1 MTEQSSAETGRN
13 EPAPDAD
20 ATGRYLYCVV
30 DTGESEAAAFSATGV
45 DGADAYVVESGG
57 VGAVVHPSG
66 SAHEPS
72 DVEDVKRWL
81 LEHQSVVDEAGA
93 AFGTPLPFRF
103 DTVVAGDDGAVRGW
117 IEDEFEAL
125 ADALASLAGQWE
137 YRVEL
142 VRDPDA
148 LESSLADE
156 DDRLADLRERRRDA
170 DEGTAFM
177 LEKQY
182 ERRLGDLVAAH
193 VDETADRLADDLRDE
208 AREVQA
214 VDRTASLLD
223 GGDGGG
229 DDDGDDP
236 DSHSRSFAVLAPEHA
251 EDAIGDVLDEFAA
264 EPGAEVRFT
273 GPWPPYSFAPDVG
286 EP

>member
-1 MTEQSSAETGRN
+1 MTEQSSAATDSD
-13 EPAPDAD
+13 EPARDGDAE
-20 ATGRYLYCVV
+20 GRYLYCVV
-30 DTGESEAAAFSATGV
+30 GTGDSEAASFSATGV

-103 DTVVAGDDGAVRGW
+103 DTVVAGGDDAVRGW
-117 IEDEFEAL
+117 ITDEFETL
-125 ADALASLAGQWE
+125 SDALASLAGQWE

-142 VRDPDA
+142 VVDPDA
-148 LESSLADE
+148 LEASLADE
-156 DDRLADLRERRRDA
+156 DDRLAELRERRRDA

-182 ERRLGDLVAAH
+182 ERRLGDLVAAR
-193 VDETADRLADDLRDE
+193 VDRTADGLADDLRDE
-208 AREVQA
+208 AHEVRA

-223 GGDGGG
+223 
-229 DDDGDDP
+229 DDGDDQG
-236 DSHSRSFAVLAPEHA
+236 SHSRSFAVLAPEQA
-251 EDAIGDVLDEFAA
+251 EEAIGDVLDEFAA